1 MVKNIQSG
9 LKVVNSLAEI
19 TSYKDKHLLED
30 SLVKTIQELLPGGSQ
45 RLFSVTYENKVLSI
59 KLRAYSESA
68 DVNSTNAKINEN
80 LLITM
85 FKKVI
90 KTKTVEVFPCED
102 KINWHIVYPE
112 FDANKKIFAILL
124 YTCKN
129 PNITT
134 QQTLNGIFR
143 VYANYLRLL
152 DKSERDKLTG
162 LYNRETLDNQIIKVL
177 VNGTEESQTPTQE
190 EERRA
195 SDQKYTFLGIIDI
208 DHFKSINDN
217 LGHLYG
223 DDILVLVARLLT
235 ESFTRECD
243 LVFRYGGEEFVIL
256 ITSSST
262 EEALKAFERL
272 RLNIQNYQ
280 FPQLDQLTVSIGFEK
295 ITHQISPHDVI
306 AAADK
311 ALYFAKESGRNRT
324 EFYPSLIAE
333 GKLLP
338 DKEINTSPIVFF

>member
-30 SLVKTIQELLPGGSQ
+30 SLVKTIQELLPGGGQ
-45 RLFSVTYENKVLSI
+45 RLFSVMYENKVLSI

-177 VNGTEESQTPTQE
+177 VNGTEESQTPNQE

-338 DKEINTSPIVFF
+338 NNEIDTSPIVFF

>member
-1 MVKNIQSG
+1 
-9 LKVVNSLAEI
+9 
-19 TSYKDKHLLED
+19 
-30 SLVKTIQELLPGGSQ
+30 
-45 RLFSVTYENKVLSI
+45 
-59 KLRAYSESA
+59 
-68 DVNSTNAKINEN
+68 
-80 LLITM
+80 M

-338 DKEINTSPIVFF
+338 DKEIDTSPIVFF